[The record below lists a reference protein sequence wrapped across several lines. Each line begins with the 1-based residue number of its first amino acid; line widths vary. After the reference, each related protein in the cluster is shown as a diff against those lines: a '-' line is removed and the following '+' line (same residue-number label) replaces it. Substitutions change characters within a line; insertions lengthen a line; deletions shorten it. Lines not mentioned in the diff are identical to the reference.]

1 MSTKIFSANQNLL
14 WINPLPNSILFAR
27 PVSLVR
33 EKEIRESVSEHFK
46 PHMDKLAEM
55 EKGTTAFGGAC
66 SANVVTEISMID
78 RKMVDLI
85 EGDSGAFCHYCD
97 STREDAN
104 DIQKIAIGFR
114 IEKTVEKCL
123 QAWQL
128 LESGEISYPDKKRA
142 GQVHKPLNIRDIRYY
157 GIKHQKLR
165 SLNHMEKL
173 LYHLVSGQTWP
184 ERNYRVKDALKIA
197 KKETIQHIR
206 QKLGFLIDTPTS
218 GGGNTNTGQGFP
230 NPKIDGGG

>member
-1 MSTKIFSANQNLL
+1 
-14 WINPLPNSILFAR
+14 
-27 PVSLVR
+27 
-33 EKEIRESVSEHFK
+33 
-46 PHMDKLAEM
+46 MDKLAEM

-104 DIQKIAIGFR
+104 DIQKIANGFQ

-128 LESGEISYPDKKRA
+128 LESGEISYPDKKRVWA
-142 GQVHKPLNIRDIRYY
+142 
-157 GIKHQKLR
+157 
-165 SLNHMEKL
+165 S
-173 LYHLVSGQTWP
+173 SQTS
-184 ERNYRVKDALKIA
+184 
-197 KKETIQHIR
+197 QH
-206 QKLGFLIDTPTS
+206 P
-218 GGGNTNTGQGFP
+218 
-230 NPKIDGGG
+230 